1 MASAGNASITD
12 NETTGRR
19 TFRLAV
25 GIFIVFFALYGFA
38 LITGIIFS
46 SPDDYSGVEKVAST
60 LGPIVAT
67 IIGFY
72 FGQRPVGELADKLKN
87 TEGDAAKSVKTYD
100 ESYEKIRN
108 ENNAL
113 KETISRQEQS
123 IARNERSIE
132 ILQQLVNDLRASAN
146 Q

>member
-1 MASAGNASITD
+1 MASGASNTY
-12 NETTGRR
+12 NETIARR
-19 TFRLAV
+19 TLWLAV
-25 GIFIVFFALYGFA
+25 GIFGAFFGFYGFA
-38 LITGIIFS
+38 LYSGIMFS
-46 SPDDYSGVEKVAST
+46 SPDDYSGVKEVAST

-87 TEGDAAKSVKTYD
+87 TAGDATKSVQTYD
-100 ESYEKIRN
+100 DSYEKIKS

-113 KETISRQEQS
+113 KETISRQEQTV
-123 IARNERSIE
+123 ARNEKSIE
-132 ILQQLVNDLRASAN
+132 ILQQLVNDLRTGAN